1 MTSLQNSEKILKIRQ
16 KIKLRNEEEEK
27 KVLIKLGN
35 LNQNIENSRVIKN
48 QIKREELIKETVEK
62 INEHRKL
69 KLIRLQE
76 EQKKE
81 EEKAL
86 NKEKELI
93 GKEKIRE
100 KVIEQN
106 KYWINQQSMYL
117 NEVNFLKKSDQQQ
130 NYMKHQENKMRM
142 KERILDKHKKQD
154 QIRIK
159 LKETQDKIKK
169 IKAGVDSEILVQKE
183 KNLLSIKESL
193 ASFEK
198 KNKKPCLDPTFMLT
212 EPE

>member
-1 MTSLQNSEKILKIRQ
+1 M
-16 KIKLRNEEEEK
+16 
-27 KVLIKLGN
+27 
-35 LNQNIENSRVIKN
+35 
-48 QIKREELIKETVEK
+48 IKETVEK